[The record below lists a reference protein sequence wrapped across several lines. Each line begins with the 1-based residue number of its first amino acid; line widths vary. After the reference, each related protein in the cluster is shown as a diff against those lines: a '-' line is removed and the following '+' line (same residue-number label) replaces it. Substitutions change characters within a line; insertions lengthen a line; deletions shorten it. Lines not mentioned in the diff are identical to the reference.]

1 MIKNDIDNGVTYQYD
16 RPADGDSITVTATI
30 VDQAGNESAPG
41 SDSAVMGDTT
51 ATPAPTVVITEDIN
65 DDGTISNTEISGQ
78 VDVLVTVPAQAEV
91 GDTLK
96 VSGQPD
102 RILDQNDIDNGVTY
116 QYDRPA
122 DGDSITV
129 TATIVDQAGNE
140 SAPGSD
146 SAVMG
151 DTTATPAPTVVI
163 TEDADN
169 DGTISNTEISGQVDV
184 LVTVPADAEVGDT
197 LKVSGQPDR
206 ILDQSDID
214 NGVTYQYDRPADGDS
229 ITVTATIVD
238 QAGNESAPGSD
249 SAVMGDTTA
258 TPAPTV
264 VITEDV
270 DNDGTISNTEISG
283 QVDVLVTVPAQAEV
297 GDTLKVSGQPDRI
310 LDQNDIDNGVTYQ
323 YDRPADGGS
332 ITVTATIVD
341 QAGNE
346 SAPGSDSAVMG
357 DTTATPAPTV
367 VITEDADNDGTIS
380 NTEISGQVDV
390 LVTVPAQA
398 EVGDTLKVSGQP
410 DRTLDQNDIDNGVTY
425 QYDRPADGDS
435 ITVTA
440 TIVDQAG
447 NESAP
452 GSDSAVMGDTTAT
465 PAPTVVITEDIN
477 DDGTISN
484 TEISGQVDVLVTV
497 PADAEVG
504 DTLKVSGQPDRILD
518 QNDIDNG
525 VTYQYDR
532 PADGDSITVTA
543 TIVDQAG
550 NESAPGSDSAVMG
563 DTTAT
568 PAPTVVITEDVDNDG
583 TISNTEI
590 SGQVDVLVT
599 VPADAEVG
607 DTLKVSGQPDRILD
621 QNDIDNGVTYQY
633 DRPADGGSITVT
645 ATIVDQAG
653 NESAPGSDSAVMG
666 DTTATPAPTV
676 VITEDAD
683 NDGTISNT
691 EISGQVDVLVTVP
704 AQAEVGDTLKVSG
717 QPDRILDQNDI
728 DNGVTYQYNRPADGD
743 SITVTATIV
752 DQAGNESAPG
762 SDSAVMGDTTAT
774 PAPTVVITEDIND
787 DGTISNT
794 EISGQVDVLVTVP
807 AQAEV
812 GDTLKVSGQAD
823 VVLTQA
829 DIDNGVTY
837 QYDRPADGGSITVT
851 ATIVDQAGNE
861 SAPGSDSAVMGDTT
875 ATPAPT
881 VVITEDADNDG
892 TISNTEISGQVDV
905 LVTVPAQAEVGDTL
919 KVSGQPDRILDQND
933 IDNGVTY
940 QYDRPADGGSIT
952 VTATIVDQAGNESAP
967 GSDSAVMGD
976 TTATP
981 APTVVITEDINDDG
995 TISNTEISGQVDVL
1009 VTVPADA
1016 EVGDTLK
1023 VSGQPDRILDQNDI
1037 DNGVTYQYDRPAD
1050 GDSITVTATI
1060 VDQAGNESAPGS
1072 DSAVMGDTTAT
1083 PAPTVVIIE
1092 DVDND
1097 GTISNTEISGQVDV
1111 LVTVPAQAEVGDT
1124 LKVSGQPDRTL
1135 DQK

>member
-1 MIKNDIDNGVTYQYD
+1 
-16 RPADGDSITVTATI
+16 
-30 VDQAGNESAPG
+30 
-41 SDSAVMGDTT
+41 
-51 ATPAPTVVITEDIN
+51 
-65 DDGTISNTEISGQ
+65 
-78 VDVLVTVPAQAEV
+78 
-91 GDTLK
+91 
-96 VSGQPD
+96 
-102 RILDQNDIDNGVTY
+102 
-116 QYDRPA
+116 
-122 DGDSITV
+122 
-129 TATIVDQAGNE
+129 
-140 SAPGSD
+140 
-146 SAVMG
+146 AVMG

-919 KVSGQPDRILDQND
+919 KVSGQPDRILDQN
-933 IDNGVTY
+933 
-940 QYDRPADGGSIT
+940 
-952 VTATIVDQAGNESAP
+952 
-967 GSDSAVMGD
+967 
-976 TTATP
+976 
-981 APTVVITEDINDDG
+981 
-995 TISNTEISGQVDVL
+995 
-1009 VTVPADA
+1009 
-1016 EVGDTLK
+1016 
-1023 VSGQPDRILDQNDI
+1023 
-1037 DNGVTYQYDRPAD
+1037 
-1050 GDSITVTATI
+1050 
-1060 VDQAGNESAPGS
+1060 
-1072 DSAVMGDTTAT
+1072 
-1083 PAPTVVIIE
+1083 
-1092 DVDND
+1092 
-1097 GTISNTEISGQVDV
+1097 
-1111 LVTVPAQAEVGDT
+1111 
-1124 LKVSGQPDRTL
+1124 
-1135 DQK
+1135 